1 MSEMRR
7 EGKIT
12 GVEGDNATVVLMK
25 HSACGDCG
33 ACQMGHE
40 NMNIKIEA
48 LNTASAKVGDKVL
61 VDMDSPDVL
70 FAAFIAYGIPLIML
84 IIGIAG
90 SAFLFNKLG
99 MTNNLELY
107 SLIIGVVLLTATYVV
122 IKKQDNKFKESKKYL
137 SIITEIIE

>member
-1 MSEMRR
+1 MQR
-7 EGKIT
+7 EGKVT
-12 GVEGDNATVVLMK
+12 GINGENATVILMK

-33 ACQMGHE
+33 ACQMGKE
-40 NMNIKIEA
+40 NMNITIEA
-48 LNTASAKVGDKVL
+48 LNNASAKIGDKVL

-90 SAFLFNKLG
+90 SGFLFNRLG

-107 SLIIGVVLLTATYVV
+107 SLIVGAIFLAATYL
-122 IKKQDNKFKESKKYL
+122 IIRKKDEEFKESKKYV